1 MATSYTTYFNFPMLE
16 AGSDGWDAVING
28 MIVTIDK
35 LLAEARDPL
44 IWDDNT
50 SGRIDGSEVL
60 TYDGEV
66 LLFA

>member
-1 MATSYTTYFNFPMLE
+1 MATSYTDNFSFPLLE
-16 AGSDGWDAVING
+16 AGSDGWDAVMNG
-28 MIVTIDK
+28 MLTDLDK

-50 SGRIDGSEVL
+50 AGRIDGSEVL
-60 TYDGEV
+60 TYDGEI

>member
-1 MATSYTTYFNFPMLE
+1 MTISYTTYFNWPLADDAGENWGAIFNGILE
-16 AGSDGWDAVING
+16 DLDLA
-28 MIVTIDK
+28 
-35 LLAEARDPL
+35 LAEARDPL

-50 SGRIDGSEVL
+50 AGRIDGSEVL